1 MRAALLAAAIALV
14 SGCAAGKPS
23 LIIKTFDARTV
34 EVTWIRSA
42 GGCNGAAACTQ
53 FKEGGK
59 DACTLRA
66 PEPTDWSDEGALQIL
81 GHEMIHCFYGAGHD

>member
-1 MRAALLAAAIALV
+1 MRCIFALLIVL
-14 SGCAAGKPS
+14 SGCAAAPPAP
-23 LIIKTFDARTV
+23 IVKTFSARTV

-42 GGCNGAAACTQ
+42 AGCAGAIACAR

-66 PEPTDWSDEGALQIL
+66 PEPMDWSDEGALQTL
-81 GHEMIHCFYGAGHD
+81 GHELIHCFYGAGHDG